1 MPVPSKNKIIFV
13 CNSSWSVVRFRLDT
27 IEFLLHAGYEIYVLS
42 PRDEYTPRLEKMDGL
57 KFIETVSL
65 NPSGLSAWADL
76 KYYRELK
83 QLYSSLKPSLIFHYT
98 IKPNIY
104 GTMAAAALG
113 IPSISVVTGLGYAF
127 IERPILR
134 RIASFLYKRSLPKAK
149 ETWFLNQ
156 DDQQYFI
163 QNNILPSEKTF
174 ILPGEGIDT
183 QKFQA
188 LGQKRPGSSLNFLLI
203 GRLIREKGIQEFG
216 EAAEMLRKK
225 GFTGDCNI
233 LGFYDPKSPSSF
245 DPVQMRRW
253 QKQGILQYLGSTDDV
268 RPHINGADC
277 IVLPS
282 YREGLPLSL
291 LEAASMKKPIIS
303 TNTSG
308 CREIVEDGVNGFL
321 CESKNA
327 LSLAKV
333 MQKMI
338 DLSPEERTQMG
349 IEGRKMVES
358 RFKADIIK
366 NIYLQKIS
374 AIIH

>member
-1 MPVPSKNKIIFV
+1 MPDPSKNKIIFV

-57 KFIETVSL
+57 KFIETVFL
-65 NPSGLSAWADL
+65 NPSGLSAW
-76 KYYRELK
+76 

>member
-1 MPVPSKNKIIFV
+1 MPDPSKNKIFFV
-13 CNSSWSVVRFRLDT
+13 CNSSWGVVRFRLDT
-27 IEFLLHAGYEIYVLS
+27 IEFLVRNGYEIYVLA
-42 PRDEYTPRLEKMDGL
+42 PRDKYSSRLEKMDGVN
-57 KFIETVSL
+57 FIETSSL
-65 NPSGLSAWADL
+65 NPSGLSAISD
-76 KYYRELK
+76 YRYFQELK
-83 QLYSSLKPSLIFHYT
+83 KIYASLQPSLIFHYT

-104 GTMAAAALG
+104 GTMAADKLG

-127 IERPILR
+127 IRKTLLR
-134 RIASFLYKRSLPKAK
+134 KIATILYKRSLPKAR

-163 QNNILPSEKTF
+163 AHKILPADQTF

-188 LGQKRPGSSLNFLLI
+188 LGQKRPGSSLSFLLI
-203 GRLIREKGIQEFG
+203 GRLIKEKGIQEFG
-216 EAAEMLRKK
+216 EAAELLRKK
-225 GFTGDCNI
+225 GFTGDFNI
-233 LGFYDPKSPSSF
+233 LGFYDPKNPSSF

-253 QKQGILQYLGSTDDV
+253 QKQGIIQYLGATDDV

-291 LEAASMKKPIIS
+291 LEAASMKKPII
-303 TNTSG
+303 TSDTAG
-308 CREIVEDGVNGFL
+308 CRDVVEDGVNGFL
-321 CESKNA
+321 CKPGDSI
-327 LSLAKV
+327 SLAKA
-333 MQKMI
+333 MQKVI
-338 DLSPEERTQMG
+338 DLGQDARTGMG
-349 IEGRKMVES
+349 IEGRRIAET